1 MWIIWKITS
10 ILFFIIYLYK
20 RCVKMSMCMK
30 LWKYLKKVIKSNKFI
45 YIYVYINTESNFTS
59 SQLIKN
65 FILKLKK
72 KILIY

>member
-1 MWIIWKITS
+1 
-10 ILFFIIYLYK
+10 
-20 RCVKMSMCMK
+20 MSMCMK